1 MLLTA
6 GFVYET
12 CAAKCRKKKLT
23 SKRNGF
29 HQTTTQASGD
39 SHRQLMKC
47 ISYLNNER
55 MRRFFFSLLDVP
67 LALGTSLEGGLGE
80 DFYLDFSHLGK
91 LFVLCVKKEQLC
103 TCIRLFGTFFQAI
116 FLWRT
121 TWKHDDNFFHP
132 RSLFLKIAA
141 FYLRMLNKQDKIWED
156 TNSAYLVKFF
166 TSIASWLL

>member
-1 MLLTA
+1 
-6 GFVYET
+6 
-12 CAAKCRKKKLT
+12 
-23 SKRNGF
+23 
-29 HQTTTQASGD
+29 
-39 SHRQLMKC
+39 
-47 ISYLNNER
+47 

-121 TWKHDDNFFHP
+121 T
-132 RSLFLKIAA
+132 
-141 FYLRMLNKQDKIWED
+141 
-156 TNSAYLVKFF
+156 
-166 TSIASWLL
+166 